1 MASLSKTQLEALL
14 GRSLTARESAS
25 CSSYLE
31 IAEEQLEELLCI
43 SLAQDSGERTFTS
56 RDGYSTLFTGIFAE
70 VSSVTIN
77 GEVVDPSEYYLSF
90 FDNRNKSFYNS
101 IVFNTKLTGQ
111 EVVVN
116 ADWGFN
122 KLPADLG
129 QLLAQLFALAA
140 KKKTNTSVKKKTVRN
155 FSIENGTQTDMQV
168 LLDNND
174 IVVSKYGMCDITEVR
189 HGSACV
195 THRIYGCGICI

>member
-1 MASLSKTQLEALL
+1 MATLSQTQLAALL
-14 GRSLTARESAS
+14 GRSLTARESAN
-25 CSSYLE
+25 CTPYLE
-31 IAEEQLEELLCI
+31 IATEQLEELLCI
-43 SLAQDSGERTFTS
+43 SITQDSGERVFES
-56 RDGYSTLFTGIFAE
+56 RDGYSTLFTGIFTN

-77 GEVVDPSEYYLSF
+77 GNTVDPSEYHVSF
-90 FDNRNKSFYNS
+90 FDNRNKGFYNS

-122 KLPADLG
+122 KLPSDLG

-140 KKKTNTSVKKKTVRN
+140 KKKTNTSVKRKTVRN

-168 LLDNND
+168 LLENND
-174 IVVSKYGMCDITEVR
+174 LVIGKYGMCDLYETR
-189 HGSACV
+189 HGSVCV
-195 THRIYGCGICI
+195 THRIYDCGNCF